1 LIALVSRSSGEARR
15 EGLGDRDQARA
26 AAPVLHLG
34 DGVREDLLD
43 RAGGHGAEVRDQTL
57 RDRVAGEPDEGDD
70 DQQAG
75 EDREHGV
82 VGESGGPVGQ
92 VVAPEL
98 PRHALPIHM

>member
-1 LIALVSRSSGEARR
+1 MAF
-15 EGLGDRDQARA
+15 
-26 AAPVLHLG
+26 
-34 DGVREDLLD
+34 VRICLT
-43 RAGGHGAEVRDQTL
+43 GPGATVPRFVIRPCVTEWP
-57 RDRVAGEPDEGDD
+57 ASPEGDD